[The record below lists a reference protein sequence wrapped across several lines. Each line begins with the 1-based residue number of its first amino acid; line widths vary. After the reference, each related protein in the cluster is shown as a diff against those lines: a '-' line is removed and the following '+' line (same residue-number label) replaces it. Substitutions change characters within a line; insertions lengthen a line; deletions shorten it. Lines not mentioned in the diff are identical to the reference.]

1 MTNAAHQRDKAYI
14 VTGVACLAF
23 LFPWIGF
30 LVPRSAALIVPL
42 FAVLL
47 LLGTGWEKRSL
58 QDYRSPVWIGFLIFL
73 GLALLSL
80 LWSLNS
86 EGAGERIEKLVL
98 FLPIGLSLAIRLNGM
113 GLQSSVK
120 NVEWA
125 LVAGAGIALAALWFH
140 MVTDG
145 GVFALLNPDYTS
157 VEKAVSVNR
166 PSAILLLSL
175 TAVFLSL
182 NSVFNRSAALLFVV
196 VLMVSLPFTTSQTAS
211 IGILLWALTWALAQM
226 SARFAGWA
234 VLVGGCVLIFTMPA
248 LVLVV
253 EMFDVERTFDYGAGS
268 VGARLDIWYAV
279 THKILQSPLWGF
291 GLEASRV
298 VADWAFEFKYV
309 SGINIPHPHNGIL
322 QVWLE
327 FGVIGAGLA
336 AAAWVALVR
345 GVRHFSPQ
353 TRPALYAGLIAFLFI
368 LSVSHGLWQSWWVN
382 AVFGAAALTILVA
395 RRAGSGAE
403 GASANQV

>member
-1 MTNAAHQRDKAYI
+1 
-14 VTGVACLAF
+14 
-23 LFPWIGF
+23 
-30 LVPRSAALIVPL
+30 
-42 FAVLL
+42 
-47 LLGTGWEKRSL
+47 
-58 QDYRSPVWIGFLIFL
+58 L

-234 VLVGGCVLIFTMPA
+234 VLVGGCVL
-248 LVLVV
+248 
-253 EMFDVERTFDYGAGS
+253 
-268 VGARLDIWYAV
+268 
-279 THKILQSPLWGF
+279 
-291 GLEASRV
+291 
-298 VADWAFEFKYV
+298 
-309 SGINIPHPHNGIL
+309 
-322 QVWLE
+322 
-327 FGVIGAGLA
+327 
-336 AAAWVALVR
+336 
-345 GVRHFSPQ
+345 
-353 TRPALYAGLIAFLFI
+353 
-368 LSVSHGLWQSWWVN
+368 
-382 AVFGAAALTILVA
+382 
-395 RRAGSGAE
+395 
-403 GASANQV
+403 